1 MKARHNVRAV
11 LLDGGQLVFLRRG
24 WPGVASYYTT
34 VGGGVEAEDAD
45 FEAALRR
52 EVMEEIGA
60 TIGPATE
67 FLTLTEPGEKATV
80 VQHYFRADVLDMDLN
95 RRSGP
100 ELDDPDIGDFSPVRA
115 GVPRGPWRA
124 SRTGTPGAR
133 CRLAGRCCHGSE
145 RTAACFRQAT
155 RSPRAG
161 SLRVRWRGHLREG
174 ARHRQRQR

>member
-1 MKARHNVRAV
+1 MKVRHNVRAV

-24 WPGVASYYTT
+24 WPGGALYYTT

-80 VQHYFRADVLDMDLN
+80 VQHFFRAEVLDMDPGH
-95 RRSGP
+95 RSGP
-100 ELDDPDIGDFSPVRA
+100 ELDDPDIGDFSPVRVA
-115 GVPRGPWRA
+115 LDASAVRA
-124 SRTGTPGAR
+124 LELHPPELANCLWEHAENWGA
-133 CRLAGRCCHGSE
+133 
-145 RTAACFRQAT
+145 
-155 RSPRAG
+155 
-161 SLRVRWRGHLREG
+161 
-174 ARHRQRQR
+174 